1 MSCGSNTKLTLT
13 EIKRQSKSFEA
24 LQQGMLFALLSNYG
38 YGFRL
43 KRPERMAKKT
53 LQYLTINEVY
63 YNGLPLRFGYSI
75 EDFCERKY
83 QMEQRTEMTTSQLKV
98 VKRRKDLNRTAIS
111 FSWLIQLAEQNG
123 ISFGKRK
130 TKQAKKTIQL
140 EKIKTVVLPN
150 NLGSYSR
157 EQINKIGKAVQ
168 KHICSLFDKKEKLL
182 TITPYHQFFINALN
196 LNVQQPSTSTS
207 FGSPKTQIVH
217 EHVSVK
223 PDSFVLKLDYDPIY
237 QDPSFV
243 YTYDY

>member
-1 MSCGSNTKLTLT
+1 MSRGSNTKLTLT

-83 QMEQRTEMTTSQLKV
+83 QMEQRTEMTTK
-98 VKRRKDLNRTAIS
+98 
-111 FSWLIQLAEQNG
+111 QNG

-140 EKIKTVVLPN
+140 EKIKAVVLPN

-217 EHVSVK
+217 EPVSVK